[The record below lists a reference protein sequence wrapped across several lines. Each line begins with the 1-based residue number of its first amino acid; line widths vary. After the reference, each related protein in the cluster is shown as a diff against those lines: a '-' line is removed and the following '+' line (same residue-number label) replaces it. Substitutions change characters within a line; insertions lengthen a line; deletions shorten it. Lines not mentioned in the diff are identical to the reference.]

1 MIKKVARPNQNICF
15 LYVYLQVSQLLFFFV
30 EFSQIF
36 PGDLTLHLS
45 FSIYIQI
52 GFMFVTFSQTGYTGT
67 LHISPKITK
76 MSVLDGIQRHLI
88 EVSQKIER
96 QKVLSIFKDWS
107 ILGCCHMS
115 TFHISLHIVC
125 KSCNVH
131 AGQ

>member
-15 LYVYLQVSQLLFFFV
+15 LYVYLQGSQLLFFFV

-67 LHISPKITK
+67 LHISAKITK

-96 QKVLSIFKDWS
+96 QKVLCIFKDWS

-115 TFHISLHIVC
+115 TFHFVFI
-125 KSCNVH
+125 
-131 AGQ
+131 